1 MNDPGYHRTRG
12 RDPFARGSFGRQRRS
27 GDQEEPP
34 VHGLQDQEPSARGDQ
49 EPSGPGSRHAAALA
63 HDPAGPG
70 TYLAAPHLAAPHL
83 DSPYDG
89 DGYDRAPDET
99 DPVAGGRY
107 PGVPA
112 GGDPYERE
120 LRSRQL
126 YRDQPSRRGSYQPE
140 PPGHE
145 PGGRRPGQP
154 RRWLRRYAVIGTGA
168 GVAALAGGAIMVL
181 PHRLAA
187 PVADHCFVSCATPG
201 TWVSAGPEPVASPG
215 VSAGTR
221 AVRIPKPS
229 HSPSHKPRAKAK
241 PASVT
246 ASPRP
251 PTSAAPSTPVRPDF
265 AVSYRESQH
274 LLGGFTGTFTIT
286 NQGST
291 TLSGWT
297 LAAVFPGDGFSSA
310 SGANASSSGDTITWA
325 GPPDISPGASLQVSF
340 NGYGSSSSPASC
352 TFDGFSC

>member
-1 MNDPGYHRTRG
+1 M
-12 RDPFARGSFGRQRRS
+12 
-27 GDQEEPP
+27 
-34 VHGLQDQEPSARGDQ
+34 
-49 EPSGPGSRHAAALA
+49 
-63 HDPAGPG
+63 
-70 TYLAAPHLAAPHL
+70 
-83 DSPYDG
+83 
-89 DGYDRAPDET
+89 
-99 DPVAGGRY
+99 AGGPY
-107 PGVPA
+107 QGVAA
-112 GGDPYERE
+112 GADPYERE

-126 YRDQPSRRGSYQPE
+126 YRDQYSRRGNQPE

-154 RRWLRRYAVIGTGA
+154 RRWLRRYAVLGTGV
-168 GVAALAGGAIMVL
+168 GVAALAGGVIVVL

-201 TWVSAGPEPVASPG
+201 PGVSAGPEPVASPG
-215 VSAGTR
+215 VSSGAR

-246 ASPRP
+246 ASPK
-251 PTSAAPSTPVRPDF
+251 PTSPAPSTPVRPDF
-265 AVSYRESQH
+265 AVSYHESHH

-286 NQGST
+286 NQGSA

-310 SGANASSSGDTITWA
+310 SGANASSSGDTITWTS
-325 GPPDISPGASLQVSF
+325 PPDISPGASLQVSF
-340 NGYGSSSSPASC
+340 DGYGSSSSPASC

>member
-1 MNDPGYHRTRG
+1 
-12 RDPFARGSFGRQRRS
+12 
-27 GDQEEPP
+27 
-34 VHGLQDQEPSARGDQ
+34 
-49 EPSGPGSRHAAALA
+49 
-63 HDPAGPG
+63 
-70 TYLAAPHLAAPHL
+70 LAAPYLDLPHASDGFDGAPEETGPIAD
-83 DSPYDG
+83 DSYQ
-89 DGYDRAPDET
+89 
-99 DPVAGGRY
+99 
-107 PGVPA
+107 GVPA
-112 GGDPYERE
+112 GDDPYERE

-126 YRDQPSRRGSYQPE
+126 YRDQLSQHGHQPG

-145 PGGRRPGQP
+145 PGGRRPGRP
-154 RRWLRRYAVIGTGA
+154 RRRLRRYAVLGTGA
-168 GVAALAGGAIMVL
+168 GVAALAGGVIVVL

-201 TWVSAGPEPVASPG
+201 PGVSVGPEPVASPG

-229 HSPSHKPRAKAK
+229 HSPSRKPRAKAK

-246 ASPRP
+246 ASPK
-251 PTSAAPSTPVRPDF
+251 PTSSPAPSTPVPPDF

-274 LLGGFTGTFTIT
+274 LLGGFTGTFIIT

-297 LAAVFPGDGFSSA
+297 LAAVFPGDRFSSA
-310 SGANASSSGDTITWA
+310 SGANASSSGDTITWT